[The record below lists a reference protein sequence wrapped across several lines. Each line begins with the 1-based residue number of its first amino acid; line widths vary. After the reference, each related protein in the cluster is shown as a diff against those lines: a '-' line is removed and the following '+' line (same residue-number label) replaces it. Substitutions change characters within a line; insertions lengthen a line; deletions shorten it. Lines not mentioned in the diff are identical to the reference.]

1 MEIVVNE
8 EEVLVRI
15 DKYLVEKLDESRSTI
30 AKMIDEEYILVNG
43 KKTKANY
50 VVKVNDV
57 IEVKDGFIEEM
68 DIVPENIPLDIIY
81 EDKDIIV
88 VNKESGM
95 VVHPGN
101 GNESD
106 TLVNALLY
114 HANELSDVNG
124 EVRPGIVHRIDK
136 DTSGLMIVAKN
147 NKAHD
152 ILADRL
158 SRHEIKR
165 EYIALLKGEFLSDTA
180 TVDAPI
186 GRDKINRKR
195 MAVTADNSKDAITH
209 FRVLERYKDYTLV
222 RLQLETGRTHQIRV
236 HMDYIGY
243 PVYNDP
249 VYTNDKCTSFGQF
262 LHSTSLSFTHPITGE
277 ELNFEIGVPEEFQSF
292 IDTLEKKEDK

>member
-1 MEIVVNE
+1 MEI
-8 EEVLVRI
+8 EVKENLTRI
-15 DKYLVEKLDESRSTI
+15 DKFLVDYMDESRSTI
-30 AKMIDEEYILVNG
+30 AKMIDNSFILVNG
-43 KKTKANY
+43 NKVKANY
-50 VVKVNDV
+50 VVKMGDIIT
-57 IEVKDGFIEEM
+57 IEDGFTEEI
-68 DIVPENIPLDIIY
+68 DILPENIKIDIVY
-81 EDKDIIV
+81 EDDDIIV
-88 VNKESGM
+88 VNKESGI

-101 GNESD
+101 GNMNG

-114 HANELSDVNG
+114 HTSSLSDVNG

-147 NKAHD
+147 NKAHN
-152 ILADRL
+152 ILADSL

-195 MAVTADNSKDAITH
+195 MAVTNVNSKEAITH
-209 FRVLERYKDYTLV
+209 LRVIERYKNYTLV
-222 RLQLETGRTHQIRV
+222 RLSLETGRTHQIRV

-249 VYTNDKCTSFGQF
+249 VYTNDKCSDFGQF
-262 LHSTSLSFTHPITGE
+262 LHSTSIDFVHPTTKE
-277 ELNFEIGVPEEFQSF
+277 HMHFEVDVPKYFKDF
-292 IDTLEKKEDK
+292 IDSLEKK